1 MFTGSISY
9 EGDRAPPRHTIDMA
23 VQCALQLRNQ
33 KTALT
38 APRLIKSFDL
48 ADGTQAY
55 VLDMEH
61 VWRVHL
67 IPPAEGFE
75 EEAYEVRTPS
85 FPMHQTATIAGML
98 SGNMNLVTLEHR
110 PDRDPPGLYIK
121 NDNFNLMPESSELFA
136 RPEASYKLAI
146 EENDA
151 LAPLR
156 DPFSPI
162 IYSQFASIEPGNYT
176 GAMSHIIQLL
186 LGVGRILPYDYEQR
200 WLDADPNR
208 SPMAAK
214 TVDLDPITGELENDT
229 EGPPTSFY
237 IGQDNE
243 QVQITYDWRWNRTH
257 GVMWGARSQGR
268 QAPMLVELGQRGI
281 FLMPF
286 PVDSISQTP
295 AGQAHYLKVYPDL
308 GRFSPFKDGEE
319 PLFEAIGGF
328 PTGERMPGVIEET
341 RRWVRA
347 GFLLE
352 ADRDLSEFYSGIAMT
367 SNFGWSFHPSKPR
380 AINTMY
386 KYNDKGQKVG
396 YCYEV
401 NLAITEKADVIKV
414 RNTVTPLVIAA
425 LGLTDEIDKFKAER
439 LPQDFA
445 EAMVESP
452 DYDEFDAFEV
462 SPDWDVRAR
471 IIKLREG
478 FLEFPGFQCPKGSWG
493 PCHPL
498 TSAPHFKYYEPIISS
513 VLNFDF
519 EKPPDVPMPARSDG
533 PIFATYVNGSAE
545 IVHFFHEPGTGTRFR
560 QNTRQPC
567 QYVGI
572 WQDIDYS
579 EGMRLVGHFYTS
591 SRDFRHMLNTG
602 GGSVHTTAG
611 EIVGDYDFLG
621 FCAYF
626 ARHGEV
632 TKRWV
637 GDETR
642 ETRSWNSRGFKVAI
656 SCASNNRSM
665 FFACAETSE
674 RDRGK
679 SGSYSGSLGIGTSG
693 AHLKA
698 SIYNFIF
705 YWTWVCLTPD
715 HPPHGNPACV
725 MTFSE
730 PIVHNP
736 FACMG
741 VDPPGEFTYAVCCV
755 NGGVIG
761 GCYANSELVVISPRS
776 SGEDKGIIYGAAVT
790 RGPTLPPRHSWSE
803 PTTHWGRYE
812 VWAFGHPLLHN
823 RMIKEDELE
832 TTDGTQMLWSLS
844 NEEWWTCSIPFE
856 CPAYPWRV
864 AANYY
869 GPPYVGTF
877 RDQGGFGWIELGLKP
892 SVGAGRPFG
901 VVY

>member
-9 EGDRAPPRHTIDMA
+9 EGDRAPHRHTIDMA

-67 IPPAEGFE
+67 IPPTEGFE
-75 EEAYEVRTPS
+75 EEDYEVHTPH
-85 FPMHQTATIAGML
+85 FPMRHTATIAGML
-98 SGNMNLVTLEHR
+98 SGNMNLVTLEQR
-110 PDRDPPGLYIK
+110 SDREPPGLYVK

-156 DPFSPI
+156 DPFSPH

-200 WLDADPNR
+200 WLYAAPNR
-208 SPMAAK
+208 APMTAK
-214 TVDLDPITGELENDT
+214 VVDLDPITGELE
-229 EGPPTSFY
+229 EGSGSPPTSFY
-237 IGQDNE
+237 TGQNNE

-257 GVMWGARSQGR
+257 GVMWGADLQERR
-268 QAPMLVELGQRGI
+268 VPMLVELGQRGI

-295 AGQAHYLKVYPDL
+295 AGQAHYLRVYPDL

-319 PLFEAIGGF
+319 TLFEAIGGF
-328 PTGERMPGVIEET
+328 PTGERMPGVISET

-347 GFLLE
+347 GYLLE
-352 ADRDLSEFYSGIAMT
+352 ADRNLDEFYSGMAMT
-367 SNFGWSFHPSKPR
+367 SNFGWSFHPSRPK

-386 KYNDKGQKVG
+386 KYNGKGQKVG

-401 NLAITEKADVIKV
+401 NLAITEKPNTAKV

-445 EAMVESP
+445 EVMVTAP

-471 IIKLREG
+471 IVKLREG
-478 FLEFPGFQCPKGSWG
+478 FLEYPGFQCPKGSFG
-493 PCHPL
+493 PCSPIPR
-498 TSAPHFKYYEPIISS
+498 APHFKYYEPIISS

-519 EKPPDVPMPARSDG
+519 EKPPDVPMPKRSDG

-545 IVHFFHEPGTGTRFR
+545 IVHFFHESEPSASFT

-567 QYVGI
+567 QYVGT
-572 WQDIDYS
+572 WQDINYS
-579 EGMRLVGHFYTS
+579 EGRRLVGQFYTS
-591 SRDFRHMLNTG
+591 SHDFRQLFNTG
-602 GGSVHTTAG
+602 SGSIKTTVG
-611 EIVGDYDFLG
+611 RIVGDYDFLA
-621 FCAYF
+621 FCAFF

-637 GDETR
+637 GDEQR
-642 ETRSWNSRGFKVAI
+642 ETRSWSNRGFKVAV

-665 FFACAETSE
+665 FFVCAETDE
-674 RDRGK
+674 TGRGR
-679 SGSYSGSLGIGTSG
+679 SGNYSGGLGIGTSG

-698 SIYNFIF
+698 HLYNFIF
-705 YWTWVCLTPD
+705 HWTGVCSTPD
-715 HPPHGNPACV
+715 HPPLGNPACV
-725 MTFSE
+725 MTFSD
-730 PIVHNP
+730 PIVHDR

-741 VDPPGEFTYAVCCV
+741 AEPPSEFMYSVCCV
-755 NGGVIG
+755 TRGQIS
-761 GCYANSELVVISPRS
+761 GCYANSDLIVISPANNAVIQS
-776 SGEDKGIIYGAAVT
+776 AAVT
-790 RGPTLPPRHSWSE
+790 RAPTLPPAHGWSE
-803 PTTHWGRYE
+803 PTTYWGEYK
-812 VWAFGHPLLHN
+812 VWAFGHPLMHN

-844 NEEWWTCSIPFE
+844 NEEWWTCSVPGE

-869 GPPYVGTF
+869 GPPYVGTHQE
-877 RDQGGFGWIELGLKP
+877 QGGFGWVEFGLKP